1 MKYKYF
7 TWIQDALQ
15 ELLCSSSIQKE
26 KRAESTGKRRVYMV
40 LRNNLLGTENGVMR
54 CDVEEIVTVI
64 AQREERFKR
73 PEK

>member
-1 MKYKYF
+1 
-7 TWIQDALQ
+7 
-15 ELLCSSSIQKE
+15 LLKQYSERKEQKAQARE
-26 KRAESTGKRRVYMV
+26 EYMV

-73 PEK
+73 RQ

>member
-1 MKYKYF
+1 MPSKSCFAQAVFRK
-7 TWIQDALQ
+7 
-15 ELLCSSSIQKE
+15 

-73 PEK
+73 R